1 MADACVFLMENYNEK
16 GFLNIGSGKEISIK
30 DLALLIKD
38 IVGFKGEIYF
48 DTEKPDGTP
57 RKLMDVTK
65 LENLG
70 WKYKISLKEGIEN
83 VYKTKF
89 NIQ

>member
-1 MADACVFLMENYNEK
+1 
-16 GFLNIGSGKEISIK
+16 
-30 DLALLIKD
+30 
-38 IVGFKGEIYF
+38 
-48 DTEKPDGTP
+48 
-57 RKLMDVTK
+57 MDVTK